1 MLAFVAKKHNERRQA
16 RKERAREAKEAKREA
31 EVTAQRRRRMQMRM
45 SAAVAVLTLVV
56 AGVCYWLLESRQLM
70 GITLLIGGVLFL
82 VLALGTLASGVRP
95 RDRTRAGSID
105 YGNRD

>member
-1 MLAFVAKKHNERRQA
+1 MVKKPNERRQA
-16 RKERAREAKEAKREA
+16 RKERARDAKEAKREA
-31 EVTAQRRRRMQMRM
+31 LERAQQRRRKQQWL
-45 SAAVAVLTLVV
+45 SAAVAVLTLLI
-56 AGVCYWLLESRQLM
+56 AAICYWVLENRQLM

-82 VLALGTLASGVRP
+82 VVALGTLASGVQP

>member
-1 MLAFVAKKHNERRQA
+1 MAKKQNDRRQA
-16 RKERAREAKEAKREA
+16 RKERARDAKEAKREA
-31 EVTAQRRRRMQMRM
+31 EAIAQQRRRLQIRL
-45 SAAVAVLTLVV
+45 SAAVAVLTLLV
-56 AGVCYWLLESRQLM
+56 AGLCYWALDNRQLM

-82 VLALGTLASGVRP
+82 VLALGALASGVQP

>member
-1 MLAFVAKKHNERRQA
+1 MAKKQSDRRQA
-16 RKERAREAKEAKREA
+16 RKERAKQSKEAKREA
-31 EVTAQRRRRMQMRM
+31 QERAEQRRRMQMRI
-45 SAAVAVLTLVV
+45 SAAVAFLTL
-56 AGVCYWLLESRQLM
+56 AIAAICYWVLDNRQLM

-82 VLALGTLASGVRP
+82 VLALGTLASGVQP

>member
-1 MLAFVAKKHNERRQA
+1 MAKKQNERRQA
-16 RKERAREAKEAKREA
+16 RKERAKEAKEAKREA
-31 EVTAQRRRRMQMRM
+31 EAVAQRRRQLQLRL
-45 SAAVAVLTLVV
+45 SAAVALLTL
-56 AGVCYWLLESRQLM
+56 AIAAVCYWALDNRQLM

-82 VLALGTLASGVRP
+82 VLALGTLASGVQP

>member
-1 MLAFVAKKHNERRQA
+1 MAKKQNERRQA
-16 RKERAREAKEAKREA
+16 RQERAKEAKEAKREA
-31 EVTAQRRRRMQMRM
+31 QAIAQRRRRLQIRL

-56 AGVCYWLLESRQLM
+56 SGLCYWALDNRQLM

-82 VLALGTLASGVRP
+82 VLALGTLASGVQP

>member
-1 MLAFVAKKHNERRQA
+1 MAKKQNDRRQA
-16 RKERAREAKEAKREA
+16 RKERAKEAKEVKLEA
-31 EVTAQRRRRMQMRM
+31 QERARQRRRLQMRV
-45 SAAVAVLTLVV
+45 SAAVAVLTLAV
-56 AGVCYWLLESRQLM
+56 AAVCYWVLDNRQLM

-82 VLALGTLASGVRP
+82 VLALGTLASGVQP

>member
-1 MLAFVAKKHNERRQA
+1 MAKKQNDRRQA
-16 RKERAREAKEAKREA
+16 RKERAKEAKEAKREA
-31 EVTAQRRRRMQMRM
+31 QERAQQRRRLQIRVA
-45 SAAVAVLTLVV
+45 AAVAVLTLSI
-56 AGVCYWLLESRQLM
+56 AAICYWVLDNRQLM

-82 VLALGTLASGVRP
+82 VVALGALASGVQP

>member
-1 MLAFVAKKHNERRQA
+1 MVKKPNERRQA

-31 EVTAQRRRRMQMRM
+31 QERAEQRRRMQLRL
-45 SAAVAVLTLVV
+45 SAAVAVLTLLI
-56 AGVCYWLLESRQLM
+56 AGICYWVLENRQLM

-82 VLALGTLASGVRP
+82 VVALGTLASGVRP